1 MTLTSPPTTTLSRSL
16 LLRITAVVVLCLGV
30 FGTSFYLLVVNPAV
44 DRLARGELSRGMSRV
59 EGALQD
65 NLSAVESLLKAAC
78 GWAVGGRLPIDDV
91 RGFNGLLMPLLA
103 NDRRIS
109 SVLYA
114 DEDGNE
120 LLLLRTASGWHNRIT
135 TAGEIGKRNRI
146 LEWSED
152 GQLLDQAWRPS
163 RYDPRLRPWFVGA
176 MMQGEDHET
185 FWTTPYRFFTTG
197 DPGISASVRWTTAG
211 GRTRILAFDMLLAD
225 LSALTSQL
233 EVGRNGGVAVLTDE
247 GSVLGL
253 PRHTNFQDPLAVRE
267 AVLKPADRIGVRY
280 LTDGLGEWRKLGKPA
295 NTSFT
300 YRSDGTEWVGHF
312 SRQQLAGDQLWVGGF
327 ARRDDFV
334 PASLSDIMQIAA
346 LLLTAGLA
354 GMLLAL
360 RLARRIGKPLKLLS
374 EQSERIGRLDLTPG
388 PPVNAPWVEINRLAA
403 AHERMRAHLLASAR
417 EIGVAQDTTITAL
430 ASLAETRDGETGNH
444 LRRTQ
449 VYIRV
454 LAEHLQH
461 HPRFADVLSDE
472 NIELIC
478 KSAPLHDIGK
488 VGIPDRILLKPG
500 RLNDEERAVMQTHT
514 ALGRDAIQ
522 AAEDM
527 MDARVSFLR
536 FAKEIAYG
544 HQEFWDGS
552 GYPEGLKGDMIPVSA
567 RLMAVADVYDALISR
582 RVYKP
587 ALSHA
592 QAVASIRGGSGTHFD
607 PDVVDAFLAV
617 EAEFREIAER
627 YADDADQ
634 LDQERARLKLVFG
647 QLPQEP
653 PAQVRKAGASK

>member
-1 MTLTSPPTTTLSRSL
+1 
-16 LLRITAVVVLCLGV
+16 
-30 FGTSFYLLVVNPAV
+30 
-44 DRLARGELSRGMSRV
+44 
-59 EGALQD
+59 
-65 NLSAVESLLKAAC
+65 
-78 GWAVGGRLPIDDV
+78 
-91 RGFNGLLMPLLA
+91 MPLLA

-211 GRTRILAFDMLLAD
+211 GTTRILAFDMLLAD

-327 ARRDDFV
+327 ARRDDFCSRKPV
-334 PASLSDIMQIAA
+334 GHHADC
-346 LLLTAGLA
+346 
-354 GMLLAL
+354 
-360 RLARRIGKPLKLLS
+360 RLAAHGRARWHASGIAPGAPDRQAL
-374 EQSERIGRLDLTPG
+374 EAPERAERTYRTARSDPG
-388 PPVNAPWVEINRLAA
+388 PP
-403 AHERMRAHLLASAR
+403 ER
-417 EIGVAQDTTITAL
+417 
-430 ASLAETRDGETGNH
+430 
-444 LRRTQ
+444 
-449 VYIRV
+449 
-454 LAEHLQH
+454 
-461 HPRFADVLSDE
+461 
-472 NIELIC
+472 
-478 KSAPLHDIGK
+478 
-488 VGIPDRILLKPG
+488 
-500 RLNDEERAVMQTHT
+500 
-514 ALGRDAIQ
+514 ALGRDQ
-522 AAEDM
+522 PP
-527 MDARVSFLR
+527 RC
-536 FAKEIAYG
+536 
-544 HQEFWDGS
+544 
-552 GYPEGLKGDMIPVSA
+552 
-567 RLMAVADVYDALISR
+567 
-582 RVYKP
+582 
-587 ALSHA
+587 
-592 QAVASIRGGSGTHFD
+592 
-607 PDVVDAFLAV
+607 
-617 EAEFREIAER
+617 
-627 YADDADQ
+627 
-634 LDQERARLKLVFG
+634 RA
-647 QLPQEP
+647 
-653 PAQVRKAGASK
+653 

>member
-211 GRTRILAFDMLLAD
+211 GTTRILAFDMLLAD

-280 LTDGLGEWRKLGKPA
+280 SPTAWASGESSA
-295 NTSFT
+295 NPPT
-300 YRSDGTEWVGHF
+300 R
-312 SRQQLAGDQLWVGGF
+312 
-327 ARRDDFV
+327 
-334 PASLSDIMQIAA
+334 ASPIAA
-346 LLLTAGLA
+346 MERNGSGIFRVSSSPAINFGSVASRAAMISFPQACRTSC
-354 GMLLAL
+354 
-360 RLARRIGKPLKLLS
+360 RLPPCCSR
-374 EQSERIGRLDLTPG
+374 PG
-388 PPVNAPWVEINRLAA
+388 
-403 AHERMRAHLLASAR
+403 
-417 EIGVAQDTTITAL
+417 
-430 ASLAETRDGETGNH
+430 SLACFWHCAWRAG
-444 LRRTQ
+444 
-449 VYIRV
+449 
-454 LAEHLQH
+454 
-461 HPRFADVLSDE
+461 
-472 NIELIC
+472 
-478 KSAPLHDIGK
+478 SASP
-488 VGIPDRILLKPG
+488 
-500 RLNDEERAVMQTHT
+500 
-514 ALGRDAIQ
+514 
-522 AAEDM
+522 
-527 MDARVSFLR
+527 
-536 FAKEIAYG
+536 
-544 HQEFWDGS
+544 
-552 GYPEGLKGDMIPVSA
+552 
-567 RLMAVADVYDALISR
+567 
-582 RVYKP
+582 
-587 ALSHA
+587 
-592 QAVASIRGGSGTHFD
+592 
-607 PDVVDAFLAV
+607 
-617 EAEFREIAER
+617 
-627 YADDADQ
+627 
-634 LDQERARLKLVFG
+634 
-647 QLPQEP
+647 
-653 PAQVRKAGASK
+653 